1 MRGSKAKA
9 AAQTDEDSTS
19 FSPWDEFPSAE
30 IKGREI
36 FVAGLSRGERTVLEK
51 KGYVVVDVIQLA
63 RTNDQEHQRAIEGW
77 LQGMSEGTIPMD
89 RERRLSLELEAR
101 ARGQLVQRSMK
112 VDVSLKVGAK
122 TMEELMKSRDSR
134 FTLNRADEK
143 KIVNAALAAVTPNFK
158 EEEN

>member
-9 AAQTDEDSTS
+9 VEPEANS
-19 FSPWDEFPSAE
+19 FSPWDEFPSAL

-36 FVAGLSRGERTVLEK
+36 FVAGLSNGERTVLEK
-51 KGYVVVDVIQLA
+51 KGYEVVDVIQLP

-122 TMEELMKSRDSR
+122 TMEDLLKSRDSR

-143 KIVNAALAAVTPNFK
+143 KIVNAALSAVIPNFK
-158 EEEN
+158 ESEEN